1 MVSRSEARGRKNL
14 DLIVSR
20 SAAKGRKVSVRTV
33 FSSAARG
40 RKVLDLIVDVSRGA
54 VGQGTKGLGSNGSRT
69 EHTHKV

>member
-20 SAAKGRKVSVRTV
+20 SAAKGRKVSGRIV

-40 RKVLDLIVDVSRGA
+40 RLDLIVDVSRGA
-54 VGQGTKGLGSNGSRT
+54 ACGLGDERFRV
-69 EHTHKV
+69 KWF